1 MDTTERLEKYLGEE
15 PMYGPDV
22 FVAPTAV
29 VLGDVQL
36 DEGASLWYGGV
47 LRGDIN
53 SIKIGKFSNL
63 QDGVIG
69 HLADD
74 HPLVIGQYVTVG
86 HGAVIHACEVDD
98 ECLIGMN
105 STILDGAKIGRQSI
119 VAANSLV
126 PAGMQ
131 VPEGSLVAGVPA
143 KVKRELTQEER
154 DKLKA
159 WAEKYLL
166 VAKAH
171 RQNLGKCDPVPQ
183 PDSGRLAPFTLS
195 HSVKLIKFIHR

>member
-1 MDTTERLEKYLGEE
+1 MDTTDRLEKYLGEE

-29 VLGDVQL
+29 VVGDVQL

-74 HPLVIGQYVTVG
+74 HPLVVGQYVTVG
-86 HGAVIHACEVDD
+86 HGAVIHACEVED

-131 VPEGSLVAGVPA
+131 VPGGSLVAGVPA
-143 KVKRELTQEER
+143 KVKRKLTQEER
-154 DKLKA
+154 EKLKG

-171 RQNLGKCDPVPQ
+171 REKLGKMRP
-183 PDSGRLAPFTLS
+183 GAPA
-195 HSVKLIKFIHR
+195 

>member
-1 MDTTERLEKYLGEE
+1 MDVDQRLDKHMGEE
-15 PMYGPDV
+15 PLYGPDV

-29 VLGDVQL
+29 VIGDVQM
-36 DEGASLWYGGV
+36 DEGSSLWYGGV

-74 HPLVIGQYVTVG
+74 YPLVVGKYVTVG
-86 HGAVIHACEVDD
+86 HGAVIHACEIGD

-105 STILDGAKIGRQSI
+105 STVLDGAKIGKQSI
-119 VAANSLV
+119 VAAGSLV
-126 PAGMQ
+126 PAGMEI
-131 VPEGSLVAGVPA
+131 PAGSLVAGVPA
-143 KVKRELTQEER
+143 KIKKQLSEEER
-154 DKLKA
+154 GGLKK
-159 WAEKYLL
+159 WAVKYLA

-171 RQNLGKCDPVPQ
+171 REKLGKMRPGP
-183 PDSGRLAPFTLS
+183 PA
-195 HSVKLIKFIHR
+195 

>member
-1 MDTTERLEKYLGEE
+1 MDTTERLEKFLGEE

-29 VLGDVQL
+29 VVGDVQL

-74 HPLVIGQYVTVG
+74 HPLVVGQYVTVG
-86 HGAVIHACEVDD
+86 HGAVIHACEVED

-126 PAGMQ
+126 PAGME

-171 RQNLGKCDPVPQ
+171 REKLGKIRPGP
-183 PDSGRLAPFTLS
+183 PA
-195 HSVKLIKFIHR
+195 